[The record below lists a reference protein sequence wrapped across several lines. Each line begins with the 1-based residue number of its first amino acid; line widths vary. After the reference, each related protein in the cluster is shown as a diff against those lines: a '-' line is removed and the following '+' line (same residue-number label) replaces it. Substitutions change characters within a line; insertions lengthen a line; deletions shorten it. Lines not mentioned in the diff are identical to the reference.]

1 MVVFV
6 FQFTKQETAISQMVL
21 GQHWIQGKLAGSN
34 ESNPSFIEDACN
46 LNLGIWTNEGIPTF
60 D

>member
-1 MVVFV
+1 MVVFA

-34 ESNPSFIEDACN
+34 ESNPSFIKGSK
-46 LNLGIWTNEGIPTF
+46 LNLGIKTNEGIPIF
-60 D
+60 